1 MTKYECIDH
10 VHYGDNLILALF
22 LNKSSKII
30 CEIDNVGILPY
41 PSFQSGQCKD
51 QQQHFLVVAFHLWLF
66 PTNLLIILLFQRDK
80 SHGLKGSTLKEL
92 SQKIP
97 FVRGEDLYIHM
108 GDCLLMSDYNLDRF
122 L

>member
-80 SHGLKGSTLKEL
+80 SHGLKGSTLKW
-92 SQKIP
+92 S
-97 FVRGEDLYIHM
+97 
-108 GDCLLMSDYNLDRF
+108 
-122 L
+122 